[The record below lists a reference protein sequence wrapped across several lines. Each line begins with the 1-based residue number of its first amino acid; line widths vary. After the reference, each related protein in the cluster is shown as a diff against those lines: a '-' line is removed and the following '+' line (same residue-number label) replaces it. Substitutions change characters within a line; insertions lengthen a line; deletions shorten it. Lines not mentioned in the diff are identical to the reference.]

1 VTPHSD
7 TRTKTSLRMDH
18 EPYLEIISDPQHPNC
33 ATIVF
38 RGEDHTLGNSLRYML
53 MKNKNVEFAGYSIPH
68 PSGNEMN
75 LRIQTTSIQK
85 PAVEVLKDTLRD
97 LNDLCTHVLLTFRE
111 EVRQFT
117 KQNSLQIGEK

>member
-1 VTPHSD
+1 
-7 TRTKTSLRMDH
+7 
-18 EPYLEIISDPQHPNC
+18 
-33 ATIVF
+33 
-38 RGEDHTLGNSLRYML
+38 ML